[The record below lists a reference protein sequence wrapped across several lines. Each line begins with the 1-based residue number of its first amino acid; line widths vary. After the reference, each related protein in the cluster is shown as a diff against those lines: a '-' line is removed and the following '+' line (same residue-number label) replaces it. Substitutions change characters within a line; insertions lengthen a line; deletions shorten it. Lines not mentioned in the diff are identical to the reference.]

1 MCVKQAMVTCGVD
14 TNKSSVS
21 EGKLGENVS
30 ESKTR
35 NAGRE
40 SLFKLD
46 EVVNTIVK
54 KEKVPFS
61 CVLPPKIVFVK
72 STTNGGWS
80 NKLFNAGKNAFPSS
94 GRRWNSWS

>member
-14 TNKSSVS
+14 TNKGSVS

-46 EVVNTIVK
+46 EVCEYNSQK
-54 KEKVPFS
+54 R
-61 CVLPPKIVFVK
+61 K
-72 STTNGGWS
+72 STI
-80 NKLFNAGKNAFPSS
+80 
-94 GRRWNSWS
+94 